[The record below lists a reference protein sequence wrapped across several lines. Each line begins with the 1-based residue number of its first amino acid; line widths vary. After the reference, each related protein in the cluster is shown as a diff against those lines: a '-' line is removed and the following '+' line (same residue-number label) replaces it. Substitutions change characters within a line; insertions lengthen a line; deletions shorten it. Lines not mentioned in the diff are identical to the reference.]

1 MNEIKVV
8 VQDAIISIEEQT
20 KVEQQ
25 INEIAKKFKNYLPTA
40 DTLPADRATRAE
52 LRKVTKGLDDK
63 RKEIKKDFNK
73 PLSEFE
79 AWVKKASK
87 PLIDAIDAID
97 KGIKEIEENE
107 RQIRISVIDVAFKEK
122 AKLAGLDYRLFV
134 EKYDNYNKATNFNQ
148 HKQLKKGILDD
159 IETVI
164 DYELQKQ
171 QGRKNDIASISE
183 IALERSLTAEP
194 YIRELDNGKGL
205 NEILQDMLR
214 DAKTQDEA
222 RAKREAEQAK
232 REAEQAKRDEEMA
245 RRAAEFESQRLQ
257 DDFNTPDN
265 ATKQAT
271 QAVNVIKE
279 QMYQQQIETTLG
291 TENEPEQEA
300 KKLKVL
306 TLEILIDE
314 NNPLTPLRPFL
325 DEHGYSYKIT
335 KYEDAN
341 TKKES

>member
-1 MNEIKVV
+1 MNEIVV
-8 VQDAIISIEEQT
+8 TVQDAIISIEERE

-25 INEIAKKFKNYLPTA
+25 VNEIAKKFKNYLPSA

-148 HKQLKKGILDD
+148 HKQLKKGVLDD

-171 QGRKNDIASISE
+171 QGRKNDISSISE

-214 DAKTQDEA
+214 DAKAQDEA

-232 REAEQAKRDEEMA
+232 REAEQAKRDAEMA
-245 RRAAEFESQRLQ
+245 QRAANFQTQQLETS
-257 DDFNTPDN
+257 FNVSAE
-265 ATKQAT
+265 ATKTTHAHT
-271 QAVNVIKE
+271 NVTDE
-279 QMYQQQIETTLG
+279 QIDQGHVKTSPEPSR
-291 TENEPEQEA
+291 EPEQA
-300 KKLKVL
+300 NKPLKRL
-306 TLEILIDE
+306 TLEIIIDE
-314 NNPLTPLRPFL
+314 SNPLTPFRPFL
-325 DEHGYSYKIT
+325 DENGYTYKIIG
-335 KYEDAN
+335 YEEI
-341 TKKES
+341 K

>member
-1 MNEIKVV
+1 MNEIVV
-8 VQDAIISIEEQT
+8 TVQDAIISIEERE

-25 INEIAKKFKNYLPTA
+25 VNEIAKKFKNYLPSA

-148 HKQLKKGILDD
+148 YKQLKKGVLDD

-171 QGRKNDIASISE
+171 QGRKNDISSISE

-214 DAKTQDEA
+214 DAKAQDEA

-232 REAEQAKRDEEMA
+232 REAEQAKRDAEMA
-245 RRAAEFESQRLQ
+245 QRAANFQTQQLETS
-257 DDFNTPDN
+257 FNVS
-265 ATKQAT
+265 AEAQ
-271 QAVNVIKE
+271 
-279 QMYQQQIETTLG
+279 ETTHTHTNVTDEQIDQG
-291 TENEPEQEA
+291 NVKTSPEPNNEPELA
-300 KKLKVL
+300 DKPLKRL
-306 TLEILIDE
+306 TLEIIIDE
-314 NNPLTPLRPFL
+314 SNPLTPFRPFL
-325 DEHGYSYKIT
+325 DENGYTYKILG
-335 KYEDAN
+335 YEEI
-341 TKKES
+341 K

>member
-1 MNEIKVV
+1 MNEIVV
-8 VQDAIISIEEQT
+8 TVQDAIISIEERE

-25 INEIAKKFKNYLPTA
+25 VNEIAKKFKNYLPSA

-63 RKEIKKDFNK
+63 RKEIKRDFNK

-148 HKQLKKGILDD
+148 HKQLKKGVLDY

-164 DYELQKQ
+164 DCELQKQ

-214 DAKTQDEA
+214 DAKAQDEA

-232 REAEQAKRDEEMA
+232 RDAEMAKRA
-245 RRAAEFESQRLQ
+245 SEFEAQRLQ
-257 DDFNTPDN
+257 NSFNVPEDVTEQP
-265 ATKQAT
+265 K
-271 QAVNVIKE
+271 QAVNVVAE
-279 QMYQQQIETTLG
+279 QIHQQPEPTL
-291 TENEPEQEA
+291 TEPKNEQKQEV
-300 KKLKVL
+300 KKLKIL
-306 TLEILIDE
+306 TLEILIDPD
-314 NNPLTPLRPFL
+314 NPLPPFKPFL
-325 DEHGYSYKIT
+325 DENGYRYKIT
-335 KYEDAN
+335 NYEDV
-341 TKKES
+341 K

>member
-1 MNEIKVV
+1 MNEIVV
-8 VQDAIISIEEQT
+8 TVQDAIISIEERE

-25 INEIAKKFKNYLPTA
+25 VNEIAKKFKNYLPSA

-107 RQIRISVIDVAFKEK
+107 RQIRISVIDVTFKEK

-134 EKYDNYNKATNFNQ
+134 EKYDSYNKATNFNQ
-148 HKQLKKGILDD
+148 HKQLTKGVLDD

-171 QGRKNDIASISE
+171 QGRKNDISSISE

-214 DAKTQDEA
+214 DAKAQDEA

-232 REAEQAKRDEEMA
+232 REAEQAKRDAEMA
-245 RRAAEFESQRLQ
+245 KRASEFEAQRLQ
-257 DDFNTPDN
+257 NSFNVPEGVTEQP
-265 ATKQAT
+265 K
-271 QAVNVIKE
+271 QAVNVVAE
-279 QMYQQQIETTLG
+279 QIHQQSEPTL
-291 TENEPEQEA
+291 TEPENEQKQEV
-300 KKLKVL
+300 KKLKIL
-306 TLEILIDE
+306 TLEILIDPD
-314 NNPLTPLRPFL
+314 NPLPPFKPFL
-325 DEHGYSYKIT
+325 DENGYRYKIT
-335 KYEDAN
+335 KYEDV
-341 TKKES
+341 K

>member
-8 VQDAIISIEEQT
+8 VQDAIISIEEQA

-25 INEIAKKFKNYLPTA
+25 VNEIAKKFSNYLPTA

-52 LRKVTKGLDDK
+52 LRKVTKSLDDK

-122 AKLAGLDYRLFV
+122 AKLEGLDYRLFV

-148 HKQLKKGILDD
+148 HKQLKKGVLDD

-171 QGRKNDIASISE
+171 QGRKNDISSISE

-214 DAKTQDEA
+214 DAKAQDEA

-232 REAEQAKRDEEMA
+232 REVEQAKRDAEMA
-245 RRAAEFESQRLQ
+245 QRASEFEAQRLQ
-257 DDFNTPDN
+257 NSFNVPEDVTE
-265 ATKQAT
+265 QAT
-271 QAVNVIKE
+271 RAVKDEVE
-279 QMYQQQIETTLG
+279 QIPQQQTATLVEP
-291 TENEPEQEA
+291 ENELEQEA

-314 NNPLTPLRPFL
+314 NNPLTPFRPFL

-335 KYEDAN
+335 KYEDA
-341 TKKES
+341 K

>member
-1 MNEIKVV
+1 MNEITVT
-8 VQDAIISIEEQT
+8 VQNAIINIEERE

-25 INEIAKKFKNYLPTA
+25 VNEIAKKFKNYLPSA

-148 HKQLKKGILDD
+148 HKQLKKGVLDD

-164 DYELQKQ
+164 DYEFQKQ
-171 QGRKNDIASISE
+171 QGRKNDISSISE

-214 DAKTQDEA
+214 DAKAQDEA
-222 RAKREAEQAK
+222 RAKRED
-232 REAEQAKRDEEMA
+232 EQAKRDAEMA
-245 RRAAEFESQRLQ
+245 KRASEFEAQRLQ
-257 DDFNTPDN
+257 NSFNVPEDVTEQP
-265 ATKQAT
+265 K
-271 QAVNVIKE
+271 QAVNVVAE
-279 QMYQQQIETTLG
+279 QIHQQSEPTL
-291 TENEPEQEA
+291 TEPENENKQEV

-306 TLEILIDE
+306 TLEILIDPD
-314 NNPLTPLRPFL
+314 NPLPPFKPFL
-325 DEHGYSYKIT
+325 DENGYRYKIT
-335 KYEDAN
+335 KYEDV
-341 TKKES
+341 K

>member
-52 LRKVTKGLDDK
+52 LRKVTKSLDDK

-107 RQIRISVIDVAFKEK
+107 RQIRISVIDVTFKEK

-134 EKYDNYNKATNFNQ
+134 EKYNSYNKATNFNQ
-148 HKQLKKGILDD
+148 HKQLKKGVLDD

-171 QGRKNDIASISE
+171 QGRKNDISSISE

-214 DAKTQDEA
+214 DAKAQDEA

-232 REAEQAKRDEEMA
+232 RDAEMA
-245 RRAAEFESQRLQ
+245 QRASEFEAQRLQ
-257 DDFNTPDN
+257 NSFNAPEDVTEQPR
-265 ATKQAT
+265 
-271 QAVNVIKE
+271 QAVNVVAE
-279 QMYQQQIETTLG
+279 QINQQSEPTL
-291 TENEPEQEA
+291 TEHENEHKQEV

-306 TLEILIDE
+306 TLEILIDPD
-314 NNPLTPLRPFL
+314 NPLPPFKPFL
-325 DEHGYSYKIT
+325 DENGYRYKIT
-335 KYEDAN
+335 KYEDV
-341 TKKES
+341 K